1 MECQNYRDY
10 DAFLASRKQDLE
22 RLYMLVYGLRWQVE
36 KQREALT
43 RIHEALDAKKQLLK
57 AFQYAPLVIV
67 QLIPDMTES
76 YYFFNDSMSRIVE
89 QKAYESASEV
99 ERAIEELW
107 RDADQAN
114 NEVAMLNVEIEEA
127 MARIAALE
135 RCAL

>member
-36 KQREALT
+36 EQRQALT
-43 RIHEALDAKKQLLK
+43 MIHEALDAKKQLLK
-57 AFQYAPLVIV
+57 AFQYAPLVIM

-76 YYFFNDSMSRIVE
+76 YYFSNDSMSRIVE

-114 NEVAMLNVEIEEA
+114 NEVAMLNVEFEEA